1 MIKKQV
7 CEKLEVEIKML
18 KLMQEHLREHHR
30 VIKRA
35 SAQGENNIQLDSASM
50 HILKFTLVLSR
61 RRLLKAFIVKRV
73 VIS

>member
-1 MIKKQV
+1 M
-7 CEKLEVEIKML
+7 
-18 KLMQEHLREHHR
+18 MQEHLREHHR

-35 SAQGENNIQLDSASM
+35 SAQGENNIQLGSASM